1 MKLYYDLH
9 IHSALSPCGDNDMTP
24 NNIVNMAIIKGLGVI
39 AVTDH
44 NSAGNVRAVTNVA
57 KDNILV
63 IPGMEVTTSEEVHVL
78 CYFPCVEAA
87 EDMGE
92 LVYDSL
98 PRIKNKSDI
107 FGNQYYMDENDEIKR
122 EEERLLISATSLSIY
137 KVREEAIKRGGVMI
151 PAHVDKSS
159 YSVHSNLGFM
169 PPDLDINS
177 IEITRQNIE
186 NMRKTYQ
193 GYNLF
198 INSDAHYLE
207 DISEAERALDIL
219 DKKPEEF
226 IKNLSN
232 FK

>member
-57 KDNILV
+57 KDDILV

-78 CYFPCVEAA
+78 CYFPTVDAA
-87 EDMGE
+87 EDMGK
-92 LVYDSL
+92 LVYDCL
-98 PRIKNKSDI
+98 PQIKNKAEI
-107 FGNQYYMDENDEIKR
+107 FGNQYYMDENDVVKR
-122 EEERLLISATSLSIY
+122 EEERLLISATSLNIY
-137 KVREEAIKRGGVMI
+137 KVKEEAEKRGGIMV

-169 PPDLDINS
+169 PPDLHIS
-177 IEITRQNIE
+177 SVEITHKNIE
-186 NMRKTYQ
+186 NMKIMYP

-198 INSDAHYLE
+198 ISSDAHYLE
-207 DISEAERALDIL
+207 DISEPERVLDIL
-219 DKKPEEF
+219 DKKPGEF
-226 IKNLSN
+226 VKNLS
-232 FK
+232 KIK

>member
-24 NNIVNMAIIKGLGVI
+24 NNIVNMALIKGLGI
-39 AVTDH
+39 IGVTDH
-44 NSAGNVRAVTNVA
+44 NSAGNVRAVMNVA

-78 CYFPCVEAA
+78 CYFPTVEAA

-92 LVYDSL
+92 FIYKSL
-98 PRIKNKSDI
+98 PPIKNRPEI
-107 FGNQYYMDENDEIKR
+107 FGNQYYLDEEDEIKG

-137 KVREEAIKRGGVMI
+137 KVKEEAEKRGGIMI
-151 PAHVDKSS
+151 PAHVDKKS

-169 PPDLDINS
+169 PPDLGVNS
-177 IEITRQNIE
+177 VEITKNNNE
-186 NMRKTYQ
+186 EMKKTYPHC
-193 GYNLF
+193 NLF

-207 DISEAERALDIL
+207 DISEAERELEIFNKNPLD
-219 DKKPEEF
+219 F
-226 IKNLSN
+226 IKNLC
-232 FK
+232 KIK